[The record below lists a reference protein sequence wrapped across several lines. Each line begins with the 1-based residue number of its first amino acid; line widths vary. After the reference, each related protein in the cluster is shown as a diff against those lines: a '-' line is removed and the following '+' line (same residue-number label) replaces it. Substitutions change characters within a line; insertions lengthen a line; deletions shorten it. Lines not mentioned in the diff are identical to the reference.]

1 MFTEEGHAYQI
12 RVNYVGTHA
21 HSGGG
26 NYSQYTSAFLFMVPG
41 INRTDR
47 DYNTIMINHAR
58 KTYFIRF
65 TGENVKMS
73 LMIIHFGLGL
83 INFSNY
89 SFETKIQLSLTE
101 WTNRNRVIHTL
112 LHCSTCI

>member
-47 DYNTIMINHAR
+47 DHNTIMINHAL
-58 KTYFIRF
+58 KTYFIRS
-65 TGENVKMS
+65 TACRLQVKM
-73 LMIIHFGLGL
+73 L
-83 INFSNY
+83 
-89 SFETKIQLSLTE
+89 
-101 WTNRNRVIHTL
+101 R
-112 LHCSTCI
+112 